1 MSLRLR
7 EMAESDRPQE
17 RLERLGAGALSDT
30 ELLALLLRSGSKEM
44 DVLAVAHTLLAK
56 AGSLG
61 NLLKW
66 SEADFRKVKGVG
78 KVKAGQLLTV
88 IEVARRILA
97 QESIQEPVLDGAEKV
112 YRYMLSCCAGLEVEK
127 LWVLLLDKKHRI
139 LRRVEVSSGILDQ
152 TLAHPREVFREAIRQ
167 AAASIILV
175 HNHPSGDPSPSAADN
190 RLTEAIKQASSV
202 IMIDLLDHVIIGTAD
217 STNARM
223 PYYSYR
229 ERGRL

>member
-44 DVLAVAHTLLAK
+44 DVLAVAQTLLTT

-61 NLLKW
+61 NLLRW
-66 SEADFRKVKGVG
+66 AESDFRKVKGVG

-97 QESIQEPVLDGAEKV
+97 QESFQNPILDDSEKA
-112 YRYMLSCCAGLEVEK
+112 YRLMAPWCAGLEVEK
-127 LWVLLLDKKHRI
+127 LWVLLLDKRRRL
-139 LRRVEVSSGILDQ
+139 LRRVEVTSGILDQ
-152 TLAHPREVFREAIRQ
+152 TLAHPREIFREAIRH
-167 AAASIILV
+167 AAASILLV
-175 HNHPSGDPSPSAADN
+175 HNHPSGDPTPSPADN
-190 RLTEAIKQASSV
+190 KLTTTVKQAAT
-202 IMIDLLDHVIIGTAD
+202 IIHIDFFDHLIIGTLD
-217 STNARM
+217 PTNTRM

-229 ERGRL
+229 DKGHI

>member
-88 IEVARRILA
+88 IEVARRILT
-97 QESIQEPVLDGAEKV
+97 QESVQEPVLDSAEKV
-112 YRYMLSCCAGLEVEK
+112 YRLMLPWCAGLEVEK
-127 LWVLLLDKKHRI
+127 LWALLIDKKRRLI
-139 LRRVEVSSGILDQ
+139 RRVEVSSGILDQ
-152 TLAHPREVFREAIRQ
+152 TLAHPREIFREAIRQ
-167 AAASIILV
+167 AAAGIILV
-175 HNHPSGDPSPSAADN
+175 HNHPSGDPAPSSADN
-190 RLTEAIKQASSV
+190 RLTDVVKQAAGIV
-202 IMIDLLDHVIIGTAD
+202 MIDLVDHVIIGTTD
-217 STNARM
+217 PTNARM
-223 PYYSYR
+223 PYYSYFD
-229 ERGRL
+229 RGRL